1 MRENEMNVAIVKWGN
16 SQGIRLSGQL
26 LEQIGASVGQQL
38 EVTVQNATLV
48 LKPARPA
55 RMSLET
61 LLEGLS
67 PDNRHSEIGTGDAV
81 GKEVF

>member
-1 MRENEMNVAIVKWGN
+1 MNVAVVKWGN

-26 LEQIGASVGQQL
+26 LEQIGASVGQRL
-38 EVTVQNATLV
+38 EVTVQNGALV
-48 LKPARPA
+48 LKPSRPA
-55 RMSLET
+55 RMTLET

-67 PDNRHSEIGTGDAV
+67 TDNRHAEIEIGKAV